1 MSKKIERCNNDKL
14 KELLRERDE
23 IYQSVQ
29 SEPHNFSD
37 SELDIFNRVS
47 LLQPFERDLLYLSS
61 KMPVKEI
68 ANVYV
73 VSTTHL
79 YNQLHNIQK
88 KLKNE
93 C

>member
-1 MSKKIERCNNDKL
+1 MSKKIKRCNNE
-14 KELLRERDE
+14 ELRECLRERDE
-23 IYQSVQ
+23 IYRSIQL
-29 SEPHNFSD
+29 EEHNFSD
-37 SELDIFNRVS
+37 EEEAIFKRVS

-61 KMPVKEI
+61 KMSVKEI
-68 ANVYV
+68 AKVYV

-88 KLKNE
+88 KLKGE